1 MKKLIYLLIAVLSVT
16 VISCGDDDPVIPRD
30 RDIQFNT
37 FELFHIAGAT
47 PLTSLEQCG
56 VTIHRQN
63 TTADLTIKL
72 SLDGSKTESFT
83 LTGIALNYD
92 VDKNIYTAELF
103 LYILYEGIDL
113 LFIGNI
119 AYYTV
124 SIDAKLLIF
133 LKTTIDQLLVDIVEH
148 DLFCTSLCKG
158 LCIG

>member
-83 LTGIALNYD
+83 LTGIALNYGVTTD
-92 VDKNIYTAELF
+92 IIRQYNGLTGDIV
-103 LYILYEGIDL
+103 
-113 LFIGNI
+113 I
-119 AYYTV
+119 AG
-124 SIDAKLLIF
+124 
-133 LKTTIDQLLVDIVEH
+133 TTIKIPTTNDSRMLCPKN
-148 DLFCTSLCKG
+148 LFARSRSMRPSS
-158 LCIG
+158 IE